1 MTFSAGRLTCRPV
14 IEVREQRVARWREAG
29 WGRGA
34 FCVWLAYAFVL
45 QLFVAGI
52 AHSSARG
59 GVAMANAHPMRQ
71 CPVRRQY
78 RQFRTTPPMSPQAD
92 HSVCCALCAFHSLAP
107 ILPVAADAGRPVAT
121 PAISERAAVAAAEG
135 TGRVRREPR
144 SSQGPPHTRLTPD
157 AFRRPNP
164 PRLRGRAIACPA
176 RVAGVLI
183 QVQPSRF
190 IPPGGRSPAGATKE
204 HPCPFSISPAV
215 R

>member
-1 MTFSAGRLTCRPV
+1 MTFSAGRLTCRLV

-52 AHSSARG
+52 AFERSG
-59 GVAMANAHPMRQ
+59 GAAMANAADGRVL
-71 CPVRRQY
+71 CAGN
-78 RQFRTTPPMSPQAD
+78 TGTPDDRPMSPQAD

-121 PAISERAAVAAAEG
+121 PAIAWRAAVAAAEG

-144 SSQGPPHTRLTPD
+144 SSQGPPL
-157 AFRRPNP
+157 
-164 PRLRGRAIACPA
+164 
-176 RVAGVLI
+176 
-183 QVQPSRF
+183 
-190 IPPGGRSPAGATKE
+190 GA
-204 HPCPFSISPAV
+204 
-215 R
+215 

>member
-14 IEVREQRVARWREAG
+14 SEVREQRVARWREAG

-52 AHSSARG
+52 ALERSA
-59 GVAMANAHPMRQ
+59 VTAMASASGGSALCARSTGVPDNSPE
-71 CPVRRQY
+71 
-78 RQFRTTPPMSPQAD
+78 SPQAD

-135 TGRVRREPR
+135 SGRDRREPR
-144 SSQGPPHTRLTPD
+144 SSQGPPLD
-157 AFRRPNP
+157 A
-164 PRLRGRAIACPA
+164 
-176 RVAGVLI
+176 
-183 QVQPSRF
+183 
-190 IPPGGRSPAGATKE
+190 
-204 HPCPFSISPAV
+204 
-215 R
+215 